1 MGTVRAAAGAI
12 SVPLPPQLP
21 LPRTLVPSYSQGPY
35 DIRRH
40 RSGSTKMRLPRRG
53 AISKRLEVRDNVAA
67 RPWGAAWGGWGD
79 GCGGAATATVD
90 GRQHPSGRRVRA

>member
-1 MGTVRAAAGAI
+1 MGTVRAAAGAF

-35 DIRRH
+35 DVPRH
-40 RSGSTKMRLPRRG
+40 LSGSTKMRLPRRG
-53 AISKRLEVRDNVAA
+53 AIPKRLEVRDNVAA

-79 GCGGAATATVD
+79 GCGGAASATVA
-90 GRQHPSGRRVRA
+90 GPQHPSGRRVRA